1 MFLPQVGA
9 IGVSE
14 LGIKFNL
21 IFQLRLLRS

>member
-14 LGIKFNL
+14 LGIEFNL
-21 IFQLRLLRS
+21 IFQPRLLTS